1 MVHSS
6 NAVRELEGAIGKKEF
21 NEGRPFVLVQGSPD
35 WSTDMSVFALG
46 LETEFGKMFA
56 ER

>member
-6 NAVRELEGAIGKKEF
+6 SAVRELEGAIGKKEF
-21 NEGRPFVLVQGSPD
+21 IEGRPFVLVQGSPD

-56 ER
+56 